1 MGGDPSATIHCDAL
15 GYDLAVAIRVGHRD
29 GITLPQIIRI
39 ADLTARFDARA
50 GIQGERPLP
59 ILLPRLGPTTTI
71 PLSIVLLTVPVTLR
85 VPTLDR
91 SGSRAVSVEGL
102 TSRC

>member
-1 MGGDPSATIHCDAL
+1 MWRRGPGAADPLATIHYDAL

-59 ILLPRLGPTTTI
+59 ILLPRLAPYDHAFSVHR
-71 PLSIVLLTVPVTLR
+71 L
-85 VPTLDR
+85 LDR
-91 SGSRAVSVEGL
+91 ARDTPRANARPIGL
-102 TSRC
+102 THRIG

>member
-1 MGGDPSATIHCDAL
+1 VGGDPSATIHCDAL

-59 ILLPRLGPTTTI
+59 ILLPP
-71 PLSIVLLTVPVTLR
+71 
-85 VPTLDR
+85 
-91 SGSRAVSVEGL
+91 SRALRPRLSRERTF
-102 TSRC
+102 TSASC